1 MKNNI
6 ATLLLLLV
14 SFACFGQKE
23 ISWDD
28 LARVKYTDKYFPA
41 FDEYFLF
48 PTFSPE
54 IQALEGKEITITG
67 YFLNIDPRGELYI
80 LSMNPMASCFFCGVG
95 GPETAMELNF
105 VSKPN
110 FKTDDVITVTGV
122 LKLNDADVE
131 HFNYI
136 LTQCHGQLVNQ

>member
-28 LARVKYTDKYFPA
+28 LARVKYTDKYFPV

-67 YFLNIDPRGELYI
+67 YLLNIDPRGELYI
-80 LSMNPMASCFFCGVG
+80 LSKNPMASCFFCGVG